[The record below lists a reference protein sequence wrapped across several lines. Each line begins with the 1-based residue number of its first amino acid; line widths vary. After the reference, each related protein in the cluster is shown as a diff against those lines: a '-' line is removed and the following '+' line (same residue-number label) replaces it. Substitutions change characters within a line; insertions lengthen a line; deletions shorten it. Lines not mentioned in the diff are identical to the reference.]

1 MRERQRG
8 GGAARD
14 GRSVAVLVY
23 DGVRLMDVAA
33 PLEVFGTA
41 GALGGRYAPLVC
53 SVDGSPVRTATGTLL
68 GADAAATD
76 LTGRAAPHTLVV
88 PGSDDLPLGPPPD
101 GLTDAV
107 AALAAAAPRVA
118 SVCTGAFAL
127 GAAGLL
133 DGRRAT
139 THWRHAAA
147 LARRHPRTAVEPD
160 AIFVADG
167 RVCTSA
173 GVTAGIDLALALVEA
188 DEGAD
193 LAREVARDLVVFLR
207 RPGGQSQFSV
217 AARTP
222 VPRHEALRDLVR
234 GIAADPAADHAPAA
248 LAARCGLSTRHLTRL
263 FREQV
268 GTTPAGYVEAVRV
281 EAAQAL
287 LEAGGTVT
295 AAAHRSGI
303 GSDESLRRAFLRHL
317 GVTPSAYRARFR
329 TSGVPG
335 AHDTLPRKVAHPIQG
350 GDTGGPAVLPTLA
363 P

>member
-8 GGAARD
+8 GGPART
-14 GRSVAVLVY
+14 VAVLVY

-41 GALGGRYAPLVC
+41 AALGGRYAPLVC
-53 SVDGSPVRTATGTLL
+53 SVDGAPVRTATGTLL
-68 GADAAATD
+68 GADAAAAD
-76 LTGRAAPHTLVV
+76 LAGGAGAPPHTLVV
-88 PGSDDLPLGPPPD
+88 PGSDDLPLGPQPD

-127 GAAGLL
+127 AAAGLL

-147 LARRHPRTAVEPD
+147 LARRHPLTAVEPD

-188 DEGAD
+188 DEGAE

-222 VPRHEALRDLVR
+222 APRHEALRDLVR
-234 GIAADPAADHAPAA
+234 EIAADPAADHAPAA

-263 FREQV
+263 FRAQV

-295 AAAHRSGI
+295 AAAHRSGL

-335 AHDTLPRKVAHPIQG
+335 AHDTLPRKVAHRTQG
-350 GDTGGPAVLPTLA
+350 GDFGGPAVLPTLA